1 MELQGVQQFLQVPSS
16 GIGSSQQII
25 SIPLNLLTQGNQQ
38 SISLL
43 TSSGQ
48 IIQIPSLQIIQTPQ
62 NNDNNQQQQ
71 HQGSTILTTNSNSQ
85 QSQQQQHIL
94 INQNGQLI
102 SLPIS
107 SLQTGNSTATTSA
120 TTATT
125 SNSNIINL
133 PSNINLSSLTNNLG
147 QNTIAQVQTQ
157 ATVKQQQQQQQQHNN
172 NSTIINS
179 NQEHHDFK
187 LNSNQTRNNN
197 PGTTPIKTLL
207 EEDDNKSEA
216 SLDDQGPTIA
226 NLPDRKS
233 FLLVC

>member
-1 MELQGVQQFLQVPSS
+1 VELQGVQQFLQVPSS

-43 TSSGQ
+43 TSNGQ
-48 IIQIPSLQIIQTPQ
+48 IIQIPSLQIIQTSQ
-62 NNDNNQQQQ
+62 NNDNQQQQ
-71 HQGSTILTTNSNSQ
+71 QQQILTTNSNTQQQ

-102 SLPIS
+102 SLPLS
-107 SLQTGNSTATTSA
+107 SFQAGGSSVGTTSTTTT
-120 TTATT
+120 TTA
-125 SNSNIINL
+125 NSNIITL
-133 PSNINLSSLTNNLG
+133 PSNINLSSLNS
-147 QNTIAQVQTQ
+147 QNTITQVQPQ
-157 ATVKQQQQQQQQHNN
+157 TVKQQQQHNTIINNNNNN
-172 NSTIINS
+172 NSHD
-179 NQEHHDFK
+179 QHDFK
-187 LNSNQTRNNN
+187 LNNNQQRNNN

-226 NLPDRKS
+226 NLPDRK
-233 FLLVC
+233 